1 MNKNELLK
9 VMIVDDEE
17 MIRRGLRAIVDWK
30 EYGYTVCCDAADGED
45 GYQKALVYQPDL
57 IITDI
62 KMPIADG
69 LQMMTKLRENCFETE
84 FILLTGYAEFE
95 YAQKALQLGAK
106 SYILKPI
113 DEEELVKTLIEA
125 REEIL
130 QRRKENFH
138 NKYFSISMEQ
148 VITKLVYGAVD
159 EEFIDAANAV
169 YGFQLPWKRYQLVLL
184 EQTKNQETDEKVLDL
199 LKDFTKNNIGFVFSL
214 NNHFVVL
221 TKDVIFEQGKMRL
234 LEDLNGKLRKL
245 PGYTQPMVVSRPLKE
260 LEQIN
265 QAYYAASYF
274 IEHQFIF
281 PYEEIVLIDEVGNPY
296 AQGKISN
303 ANQREQLDYRK
314 IAEGLCVAVC
324 GNDLTG
330 ISSLLENL
338 GNKCVESGYD
348 LEQIRIRYVSTYVS
362 VMYLLKIQSEEIFKQ
377 EGMVDVV
384 MVAAGG
390 VIPGDGEV
398 IEGIAS
404 VDESAITG
412 ESAPVVREA
421 GGDFS
426 SVTGGTTV
434 VSDWLKVRIT
444 SDPGDSFLDR
454 MIALVEGASRK
465 KTPNEIAL
473 NTLLVSLTVIFLIVI
488 VTLYPIALYSGVQ
501 LQTST
506 LIALM
511 VCLIPTTIGGLLS
524 AIGIAGMDRM
534 TRFNV
539 IAMSG
544 KAVEACGDVDTM
556 ILDKTGTITYGNR
569 LAADFFPV
577 GGACREELVRC
588 AALTSLH
595 DGTPEGKSTLALA
608 RLQGE
613 DCGEPQGA
621 RFIAFTA
628 QTRMSGVDLPGG
640 RSVRKGASDAIEKY
654 VSEMGGKVP
663 EGLARRVAEVSAL
676 GGTPLAVCE
685 DSRIL
690 GVIYLKDT
698 VKAGMA
704 ERFKR
709 LRAIGIKTIMCT
721 GDNPL
726 TAATIAKEAGVDGF
740 IAECK
745 PEDKIALIKKEQA
758 EGKIVAMTGDGTND
772 APALAQANVG
782 LAMNS
787 GTAAAKEAAN
797 MVDLDS
803 DPTKILEVVEI
814 GKQLLITRGSLTTF
828 SIANDIAKY
837 FAIIP
842 AMFMMAIPQLG
853 VLNIMDLAT
862 PHSAILSALIF
873 NAIIIP
879 CLIPLALRGVK
890 YRPMSSGRMLARNMM
905 LYGLGGV
912 IAPFAGIKLIDM
924 LIHPLLALWGF

>member
-184 EQTKNQETDEKVLDL
+184 EQ
-199 LKDFTKNNIGFVFSL
+199 
-214 NNHFVVL
+214 
-221 TKDVIFEQGKMRL
+221 
-234 LEDLNGKLRKL
+234 
-245 PGYTQPMVVSRPLKE
+245 
-260 LEQIN
+260 IN

-384 MVAAGG
+384 
-390 VIPGDGEV
+390 ILQ
-398 IEGIAS
+398 ISRLSHLQSINS
-404 VDESAITG
+404 
-412 ESAPVVREA
+412 
-421 GGDFS
+421 F
-426 SVTGGTTV
+426 
-434 VSDWLKVRIT
+434 
-444 SDPGDSFLDR
+444 FLDKLSQ
-454 MIALVEGASRK
+454 IAQK
-465 KTPNEIAL
+465 L
-473 NTLLVSLTVIFLIVI
+473 NSNQQ
-488 VTLYPIALYSGVQ
+488 G
-501 LQTST
+501 
-506 LIALM
+506 
-511 VCLIPTTIGGLLS
+511 
-524 AIGIAGMDRM
+524 
-534 TRFNV
+534 NV
-539 IAMSG
+539 IRKMKEYIEANYNSDLTLKNLSKIFHYNVAYFGKLFKSNTGMSYNDYVTSVRME
-544 KAVEACGDVDTM
+544 KA
-556 ILDKTGTITYGNR
+556 K
-569 LAADFFPV
+569 
-577 GGACREELVRC
+577 EL
-588 AALTSLH
+588 LN
-595 DGTPEGKSTLALA
+595 
-608 RLQGE
+608 QGE
-613 DCGEPQGA
+613 
-621 RFIAFTA
+621 
-628 QTRMSGVDLPGG
+628 
-640 RSVRKGASDAIEKY
+640 
-654 VSEMGGKVP
+654 KVYK
-663 EGLARRVAEVSAL
+663 VA
-676 GGTPLAVCE
+676 
-685 DSRIL
+685 
-690 GVIYLKDT
+690 
-698 VKAGMA
+698 
-704 ERFKR
+704 
-709 LRAIGIKTIMCT
+709 
-721 GDNPL
+721 N
-726 TAATIAKEAGVDGF
+726 
-740 IAECK
+740 
-745 PEDKIALIKKEQA
+745 Q
-758 EGKIVAMTGDGTND
+758 
-772 APALAQANVG
+772 VG
-782 LAMNS
+782 YQ
-787 GTAAAKEAAN
+787 
-797 MVDLDS
+797 DLDYFNM
-803 DPTKILEVVEI
+803 KF
-814 GKQLLITRGSLTTF
+814 K
-828 SIANDIAKY
+828 KY
-837 FAIIP
+837 F
-842 AMFMMAIPQLG
+842 
-853 VLNIMDLAT
+853 N
-862 PHSAILSALIF
+862 ALPSDF
-873 NAIIIP
+873 HKDNN
-879 CLIPLALRGVK
+879 K
-890 YRPMSSGRMLARNMM
+890 
-905 LYGLGGV
+905 
-912 IAPFAGIKLIDM
+912 
-924 LIHPLLALWGF
+924 

>member
-324 GNDLTG
+324 G
-330 ISSLLENL
+330 
-338 GNKCVESGYD
+338 
-348 LEQIRIRYVSTYVS
+348 STYVS

-384 MVAAGG
+384 
-390 VIPGDGEV
+390 ILQ
-398 IEGIAS
+398 ISRLSHLQSINS
-404 VDESAITG
+404 
-412 ESAPVVREA
+412 
-421 GGDFS
+421 F
-426 SVTGGTTV
+426 
-434 VSDWLKVRIT
+434 
-444 SDPGDSFLDR
+444 FLDKLSQ
-454 MIALVEGASRK
+454 IAQK
-465 KTPNEIAL
+465 L
-473 NTLLVSLTVIFLIVI
+473 NSNQQ
-488 VTLYPIALYSGVQ
+488 G
-501 LQTST
+501 
-506 LIALM
+506 
-511 VCLIPTTIGGLLS
+511 
-524 AIGIAGMDRM
+524 
-534 TRFNV
+534 NV
-539 IAMSG
+539 IRKMKEYIEANYNSDLTLKNLSKIFHYNVAYFGKLFKSNTGMSYNDYVTSVRME
-544 KAVEACGDVDTM
+544 KA
-556 ILDKTGTITYGNR
+556 K
-569 LAADFFPV
+569 
-577 GGACREELVRC
+577 EL
-588 AALTSLH
+588 LN
-595 DGTPEGKSTLALA
+595 
-608 RLQGE
+608 QGE
-613 DCGEPQGA
+613 
-621 RFIAFTA
+621 
-628 QTRMSGVDLPGG
+628 
-640 RSVRKGASDAIEKY
+640 
-654 VSEMGGKVP
+654 KVYK
-663 EGLARRVAEVSAL
+663 VA
-676 GGTPLAVCE
+676 
-685 DSRIL
+685 
-690 GVIYLKDT
+690 
-698 VKAGMA
+698 
-704 ERFKR
+704 
-709 LRAIGIKTIMCT
+709 
-721 GDNPL
+721 N
-726 TAATIAKEAGVDGF
+726 
-740 IAECK
+740 
-745 PEDKIALIKKEQA
+745 Q
-758 EGKIVAMTGDGTND
+758 
-772 APALAQANVG
+772 VG
-782 LAMNS
+782 YQ
-787 GTAAAKEAAN
+787 
-797 MVDLDS
+797 DLDYFNM
-803 DPTKILEVVEI
+803 KF
-814 GKQLLITRGSLTTF
+814 K
-828 SIANDIAKY
+828 KY
-837 FAIIP
+837 F
-842 AMFMMAIPQLG
+842 
-853 VLNIMDLAT
+853 N
-862 PHSAILSALIF
+862 ALPSDF
-873 NAIIIP
+873 HKDNN
-879 CLIPLALRGVK
+879 K
-890 YRPMSSGRMLARNMM
+890 
-905 LYGLGGV
+905 
-912 IAPFAGIKLIDM
+912 
-924 LIHPLLALWGF
+924 